1 MYPTSLSK
9 IDDPSHHSNSNI
21 KNYSAFVKDFNGF
34 KSDEKLSNP
43 TSLPLPSLNLQG
55 WFDFSFNESK
65 LLIKKFHEVFH
76 EGEDY
81 AVEEQQQEEKMGK
94 ILNNL
99 FKFEELITEV
109 SK

>member
-1 MYPTSLSK
+1 M
-9 IDDPSHHSNSNI
+9 
-21 KNYSAFVKDFNGF
+21 KDFNGI
-34 KSDEKLSNP
+34 KSDEKLFNAYF
-43 TSLPLPSLNLQG
+43 LHRFLQG

-65 LLIKKFHEVFH
+65 LLIKKFKKFHEALH